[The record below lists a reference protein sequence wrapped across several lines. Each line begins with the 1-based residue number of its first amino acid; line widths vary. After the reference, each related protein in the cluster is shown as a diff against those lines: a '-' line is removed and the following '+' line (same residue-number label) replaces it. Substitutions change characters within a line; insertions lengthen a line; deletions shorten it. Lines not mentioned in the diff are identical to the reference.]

1 MAEMELIARYEG
13 DLTKAQQLGGVK
25 ITTLLGGY
33 ALLVLEEEQAEEVL
47 SCPCIIYAELPTR
60 VFFSVEE
67 GKAASCIYNRPSAGE
82 DVVSGLSGKG
92 VLLAVIDSGIDY
104 AHPDF
109 RNEDGTTRI
118 AALWDQ
124 TIASGTPPEGYR
136 TGSLYTE
143 EEINRALSERRPENR
158 RRIVPSTDVS
168 GHGTHVA
175 GIAAGNGRA
184 SSGRY
189 RGVAY
194 ESTLLVVKLAA
205 GSVSDAYGTAR
216 MMEAVDFCI
225 RYAMERNRPLVINLS
240 FGNNY
245 GAHNGMSLLET
256 YLDTVIPLTRCSL
269 CIGTGNEG
277 GGRRH
282 AGGVLLE
289 GHTET
294 VELAVAGRERAIYLQ
309 LWKNY
314 FDRFDV
320 ELQAPSGES
329 FRFSYEAGEPVT
341 EFGSGLLFTGRGRT
355 VRLGNAELEVL
366 WSLPTPYQNLSVV
379 QMAIEAVM
387 PERESAVED
396 GAPEERFTQDWLTQG
411 IWRISLLP
419 EKILCGNYDIWILQ
433 GTESSQS
440 GFVRPVAERTL
451 TIPSTTNRCV
461 AVGAYDTGTESLAPF
476 SGRGC
481 PRGTGRVKPDLVAP
495 GVDITSCAPGG
506 GYTVKTGTSMA
517 TPFVSGS
524 AALLMEWGIVQ
535 GNDNYLYGEKLTE
548 YLRRGCRR
556 LSGLEFPT
564 AVSGTSCRICQTGQE
579 GFPNSGAGFGALCF
593 QESLP
598 I

>member
-1 MAEMELIARYEG
+1 MAKLELIVRYEG
-13 DLTKAQQLGGVK
+13 DLSRAQQLGEVE

-33 ALLVLEEEQAEEVL
+33 ALLTLEEEQAAEVL

-67 GKAASCIYNRPSAGE
+67 GKAASCIYNRPSAPEGM
-82 DVVSGLSGKG
+82 VSSLSGEG
-92 VLLAVIDSGIDY
+92 VLVAVIDSGIDY

-109 RNEDGTTRI
+109 RKEDGTTRI

-124 TIASGTPPEGYR
+124 TLASGTPPEGYR

-143 EEINRALSERRPENR
+143 EDINRALLERRPENR
-158 RRIVPSTDVS
+158 RSIVPSTDLS

-194 ESTLLVVKLAA
+194 ESTLLIVKLAA
-205 GSVSDAYGTAR
+205 GNVSDAYGTAR

-225 RYAMERNRPLVINLS
+225 RYAMERDLPLVINLS

-245 GAHNGMSLLET
+245 GAHNGKSLLET

-282 AGGVLLE
+282 AGGVLRE
-289 GHTET
+289 ENTET
-294 VELAVAGRERAIYLQ
+294 IELAVVGRERAIYLQ

-314 FDRFDV
+314 TDRFLV
-320 ELQAPSGES
+320 ELQMPSGDS
-329 FRFSYEAGEPVT
+329 FRFSYEDGESMT
-341 EFGSGLLFTGRGRT
+341 SFGSGLLFTGRGRSI
-355 VRLGNAELEVL
+355 RYGGAELEVL
-366 WSLPTPYQNLSVV
+366 WSLPTPYQDLSVV
-379 QMAIEAVM
+379 QIAIEAV
-387 PERESAVED
+387 SAQGSVGGGE
-396 GAPEERFTQDWLTQG
+396 LSQG
-411 IWRISLLP
+411 IWKINLLP
-419 EKILCGNYDIWILQ
+419 KEILEGTYDIWILQ

-440 GFVRPVAERTL
+440 GFVRPVQERTL
-451 TIPSTTNRCV
+451 TIPSTTGRCI
-461 AVGAYDTGTESLAPF
+461 AVGAYDTRRDSLASF
-476 SGRGC
+476 SGRGY
-481 PRGTGRVKPDLVAP
+481 PRGTGSVKPDLVAP
-495 GVDITSCAPGG
+495 GVDIMSCAPGG
-506 GYTVKTGTSMA
+506 GYAVKTGTSMA

-524 AALLMEWGIVQ
+524 AALLMEWGIVR
-535 GNDNYLYGEKLTE
+535 GNDRYLYGEKLTA
-548 YLRRGCRR
+548 YLQRGAGR
-556 LSGLEFPT
+556 SSSLEFPT
-564 AVSGTSCRICQTGQE
+564 ASGNARL
-579 GFPNSGAGFGALCF
+579 GFPNPAAGYGTLCLS
-593 QESLP
+593 ESLP